1 MWLPAFKLLVPLAI
15 LILLLLAVFKTPP
28 PIPDQSQER
37 QGQPAQINLDPSR
50 FLIRPFYSQGREIA
64 LALDGG
70 GMPVGSGQ
78 VPSIVVGGNVLRT
91 VHLAWVH
98 DWSNVESRTSF
109 KNLQALYASEEG
121 ASLPALRIYL
131 NPVFSDAAGET
142 VHRAMLQVYFRSD
155 SRDSFFTLANEM
167 SAGSLAT
174 NADAIRSRVE
184 LIDPILVDDWDSRL
198 SWLESDI
205 EQTFS
210 IARVQ
215 QARNAAITAPEH
227 VDQLTSMLATLPPL
241 AEQQELNTFLQQANA
256 SQRAWLQT
264 LLTPDPNAPAVR

>member
-1 MWLPAFKLLVPLAI
+1 MWLSASKLLVPLAI
-15 LILLLLAVFKTPP
+15 LILLLLAVFRTSPP
-28 PIPDQSQER
+28 SPVQSQ
-37 QGQPAQINLDPSR
+37 GQKAQINLDPSR
-50 FLIRPFYSQGREIA
+50 FLIRPFYSQGRETA

-70 GMPVGSGQ
+70 EMPVGSGQ
-78 VPSIVVGGNVLRT
+78 VPSIVVGGNVLRA
-91 VHLAWVH
+91 VHLAWLH
-98 DWSNVESRTSF
+98 DWTNAESRTSF

-121 ASLPALRIYL
+121 ASLPALKIYL
-131 NPVFSDAAGET
+131 NPVFSDAAGEA

-155 SRDSFFTLANEM
+155 SRDSYFTLANEM

-174 NADAIRSRVE
+174 NADAIRNRVE
-184 LIDPILVDDWDSRL
+184 LIDPILVEDWDSRL

-215 QARNAAITAPEH
+215 QARNAAIAAPEH
-227 VDQLTSMLATLPPL
+227 VDQLTSMHATLPPP
-241 AEQQELNTFLQQANA
+241 ADQQERITFLQQANA

-264 LLTPDPNAPAVR
+264 LPDSDPGAPAVR